1 MNNDNLLW
9 KYAGLTAQ
17 FLIGIGL
24 FTFFGLKIDGFLKLK
39 TPLAVWVL
47 PLVFITA
54 IIIKV
59 IIDTSRKK

>member
-24 FTFFGLKIDGFLKLK
+24 FTFFGLKIDGFLKLE